1 MEEEDHQKM
10 SDLIKELVLR
20 LLSQNPTSDSRPI
33 DPNSPD
39 FSNSLRYAI
48 RILSSRMTP
57 SIAPDAAAIAE
68 SIKRRLAT
76 QGNSSQ
82 ALTFADLYSKFA
94 SKTGP
99 GSVNNKWAVLYL
111 LKIIAHDR
119 NAARTQLLDS
129 SLLLPNLPDS
139 RVSRIKPKGWANGV
153 LLVSKDPENRREI
166 AFREFVN
173 FVKEE
178 NEVCEEVLVR
188 DVLYACQGIDGKYVK
203 FDKTA
208 DGYVLSDL
216 VKVPRAT
223 RIMVRKLCELG
234 WLFRK
239 VKGYI
244 SESMDR
250 FPAED
255 VGTVGQAFC
264 AALQDE
270 LSDYYKLLA
279 VLEAQSTNPIPLV
292 SEKVSSENYLSLRR
306 LSVWFAE
313 PMVKMRLMA
322 VLVDKCRVLRGGAMA
337 GAIHLHAQHGD
348 PLVHEFMKRLLKR
361 VCSPLFE
368 MVRSWVLEG
377 ELEDI
382 FAEFFIV
389 GQPVKAESLWRDG
402 YRLHAGMLPSF
413 IPQSLAQ
420 RILRTGKSINFLRV
434 CCEDRGWADAA
445 TEAAAAAGTT
455 TRRGSLG
462 YGETDALESLVDEA
476 AKRIDKH
483 LLDVMYMQYK
493 FKEHCLA
500 IKRYLLLGQGDFVQY
515 LMDIV
520 GPELSEPA
528 NTIST
533 FKLAGL
539 LETAVRASNAQYD
552 DPDILDRLRV
562 KMMPHGTGDRGWD
575 VFSLE
580 YDARVPLDTV
590 FTESVMARYLK
601 IFNFLWKLRRVEH
614 GLIGVWKTMKPNCIT
629 SHSLTKL
636 QQAVKLQLLSTL
648 RRCQVLWDD
657 MNHFVTNLQYY
668 IMFEV
673 LEVSWSDFSSEMEVA
688 KDLDDLL
695 AAHEKYLHSIVEK
708 SLLGERSQTLCKS
721 LFVLFD
727 LILRFRSH
735 ADRLYEGIHEL
746 QARTMESSLPSRDKS
761 KSRRQLHDKS
771 SDPGSWIGD
780 GRKALTQRAGEFLR
794 NMGQDLDAI
803 SKEYSSLLEGFISQ
817 LPVQQHV
824 DLKFLLFRLDFT
836 EFYSRSGSSL

>member
-1 MEEEDHQKM
+1 MDEEEQNKLI
-10 SDLIKELVLR
+10 DLVKELVHR
-20 LLSQNPTSDSRPI
+20 LLSQSPQSQQNPQN
-33 DPNSPD
+33 PN
-39 FSNSLRYAI
+39 FENSFRYAL
-48 RILSSRMTP
+48 RILSSRLTP

-68 SIKRRLAT
+68 SVKRRLAT
-76 QGNSSQ
+76 QGKSSD
-82 ALTFADLYSKFA
+82 ALSFADLFAKFS

-99 GSVNNKWAVLYL
+99 GSVNNKWAVIYL
-111 LKIIAHDR
+111 LKIISEDR
-119 NAARTQLLDS
+119 KSAKNVVNS
-129 SLLLPNLPDS
+129 STLLPNLGVHELESKNDS
-139 RVSRIKPKGWANGV
+139 RVLNGKEDKQLGWRKNGV
-153 LLVSKDPENRREI
+153 LLVNKDPENLRDV

-173 FVKEE
+173 LVKEE
-178 NEVCEEVLVR
+178 NEVSEEVLVR
-188 DVLYACQGIDGKYVK
+188 DVLYCCQGIDGKYVK
-203 FDKTA
+203 FNTMV
-208 DGYVLSDL
+208 DGYCLSDL

-223 RIMVRKLCELG
+223 RVMVRKLCELG

-239 VKGYI
+239 VRGYI

-270 LSDYYKLLA
+270 LLEYYKLLA
-279 VLEAQSTNPIPLV
+279 VLEAQAMNPIPLV
-292 SEKVSSENYLSLRR
+292 SESAGSGNYLSLRR

-348 PLVHEFMKRLLKR
+348 LLVHEFMKRLLRR

-382 FAEFFIV
+382 FAEFFVV
-389 GQPVKAESLWRDG
+389 GHPVKAESLWREG
-402 YRLHAGMLPSF
+402 YRLHSGMLPSF
-413 IPQSLAQ
+413 ISQSLAQ

-434 CCEDRGWADAA
+434 CCDDRGWADAA
-445 TEAAAAAGTT
+445 TEAATAAGTS

-462 YGETDALESLVDEA
+462 YGETDALETLVIEA

-483 LLDVMYMQYK
+483 LLDVIYKRYK
-493 FKEHCLA
+493 FREHCLA

-528 NTIST
+528 NTISS

-539 LETAVRASNAQYD
+539 LESAIRSSNAQYD

-562 KMMPHGTGDRGWD
+562 KLMPHGTGDRGWD

-580 YDARVPLDTV
+580 YDARVPLDTL

-614 GLIGVWKTMKPNCIT
+614 ALIGAWKAMKPNCIT
-629 SHSLTKL
+629 SNSFTKL
-636 QQAVKLQLLSTL
+636 QHAVKLQLLSTL
-648 RRCQVLWDD
+648 RRCQVLWDQ

-673 LEVSWSDFSSEMEVA
+673 LEVSWSNFSNEMEAA

-695 AAHEKYLHSIVEK
+695 AAHEKYLHSIFEK
-708 SLLGERSQTLCKS
+708 SLLGERSQSLFKS

-735 ADRLYEGIHEL
+735 ADRLYEGIREL
-746 QARTMESSLPSRDKS
+746 QAR
-761 KSRRQLHDKS
+761 
-771 SDPGSWIGD
+771 
-780 GRKALTQRAGEFLR
+780 
-794 NMGQDLDAI
+794 
-803 SKEYSSLLEGFISQ
+803 
-817 LPVQQHV
+817 
-824 DLKFLLFRLDFT
+824 
-836 EFYSRSGSSL
+836 

>member
-1 MEEEDHQKM
+1 MDEEEQNKLI
-10 SDLIKELVLR
+10 DLVKELVHR
-20 LLSQNPTSDSRPI
+20 LLSQSSQSQQNPQN
-33 DPNSPD
+33 PN
-39 FSNSLRYAI
+39 FENSFRYAL
-48 RILSSRMTP
+48 RILSSRLTP

-68 SIKRRLAT
+68 SVKRRLAT
-76 QGNSSQ
+76 QGKSSD
-82 ALTFADLYSKFA
+82 ALSFADLFAKFS

-99 GSVNNKWAVLYL
+99 GSVNNKWAVIYL
-111 LKIIAHDR
+111 LKIISEDR
-119 NAARTQLLDS
+119 KSAKNVVNS
-129 SLLLPNLPDS
+129 STLLPNLGVHELESKNDS
-139 RVSRIKPKGWANGV
+139 RVLNGKEDKQLGWRQNGV
-153 LLVSKDPENRREI
+153 LLVNKDPENLRDV

-173 FVKEE
+173 LLKEE
-178 NEVCEEVLVR
+178 NEVSEEVLVR
-188 DVLYACQGIDGKYVK
+188 DVLYCCQGIDGKYVK
-203 FDKTA
+203 FNTMV
-208 DGYVLSDL
+208 DGYCLSDL

-223 RIMVRKLCELG
+223 RVMVRKLCELG
-234 WLFRK
+234 WLFWK
-239 VKGYI
+239 VRGYI

-270 LSDYYKLLA
+270 LLEYYKLLA
-279 VLEAQSTNPIPLV
+279 VLEAQAMNPIPLV
-292 SEKVSSENYLSLRR
+292 SESAGSGNYLSLRR

-348 PLVHEFMKRLLKR
+348 LLVHEFMKRLLRR

-382 FAEFFIV
+382 FAEFFVV
-389 GQPVKAESLWRDG
+389 GHPVKAESLWRDG
-402 YRLHAGMLPSF
+402 YRLHSGMLPSF
-413 IPQSLAQ
+413 ISQSLAQ

-434 CCEDRGWADAA
+434 CCDDRGWADAA
-445 TEAAAAAGTT
+445 TEAATAAGTS

-462 YGETDALESLVDEA
+462 YGETDALETLVIEA

-483 LLDVMYMQYK
+483 LLDVIYKRYK
-493 FKEHCLA
+493 FREHCLA

-528 NTIST
+528 NTISS

-539 LETAVRASNAQYD
+539 LESAIRSSNAQYD

-562 KMMPHGTGDRGWD
+562 KLMPHGTGDRGWD

-580 YDARVPLDTV
+580 YDARVPLDTL

-614 GLIGVWKTMKPNCIT
+614 ALIGAWKAMKPNCIT
-629 SHSLTKL
+629 SNSFTKL
-636 QQAVKLQLLSTL
+636 QHAVKLQLLSTL
-648 RRCQVLWDD
+648 RRCQVLWDE

-673 LEVSWSDFSSEMEVA
+673 LEVSWSNFSNEMEAA

-695 AAHEKYLHSIVEK
+695 AAHEKYLHSIFEK
-708 SLLGERSQTLCKS
+708 SLLGERSQSLFKS

-735 ADRLYEGIHEL
+735 ADRLYEGIREL
-746 QARTMESSLPSRDKS
+746 QAR
-761 KSRRQLHDKS
+761 
-771 SDPGSWIGD
+771 
-780 GRKALTQRAGEFLR
+780 
-794 NMGQDLDAI
+794 
-803 SKEYSSLLEGFISQ
+803 
-817 LPVQQHV
+817 
-824 DLKFLLFRLDFT
+824 
-836 EFYSRSGSSL
+836 